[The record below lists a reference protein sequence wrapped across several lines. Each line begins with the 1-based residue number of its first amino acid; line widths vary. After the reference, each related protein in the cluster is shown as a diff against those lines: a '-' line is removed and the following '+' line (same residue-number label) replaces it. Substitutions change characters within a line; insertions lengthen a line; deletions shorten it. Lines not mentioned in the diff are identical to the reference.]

1 MDNFIVND
9 YSPNDCWLPQKSLN
23 TSEPKYLTSEISNRK
38 LQISI
43 TQSEDHLTRSQL
55 TYIKWFDTYLNQN
68 RPFSM
73 SNQQIPFVDKTAR
86 YYQLKPIMEQYQNL
100 VRYYL
105 PAENYYLLR
114 KWGISYPKKYF
125 CTKNNSPTTK
135 GKIVFLGGFI
145 DELSSV
151 LGQFTKSEFFI
162 KQGIPLEAIPYYNYL
177 VSQLSQISVSTGRK
191 EVSLQ

>member
-38 LQISI
+38 LQDDLKKLLISI

-73 SNQQIPFVDKTAR
+73 SNQQIPFADKTAR
-86 YYQLKPIMEQYQNL
+86 YYQLKPIMDQYQNL
-100 VRYYL
+100 VRYCL
-105 PAENYYLLR
+105 PAENYYILR
-114 KWGISYPKKYF
+114 KWGISYTMKYF
-125 CTKNNSPTTK
+125 CTKDNSTTTK
-135 GKIVFLGGFI
+135 GKIFFLGGFI

-151 LGQFTKSEFFI
+151 LKQFTKSEFLI

-177 VSQLSQISVSTGRK
+177 VSQLSQISV
-191 EVSLQ
+191 